1 MVKKSFFVCSE
12 CGYKSTKWLG
22 KCPECRSWN
31 SFIEEVISK
40 EGKLDFFF
48 PPEKKVSLE
57 SVSSV
62 EKKTIERFF
71 TGIDEFDRV
80 CGGILKGQTILLSG
94 DPGIGKSTLAIMIA
108 NSMSQFFDKVIYVNG
123 EETNHQLKL
132 KFERLGVS
140 KENIF
145 LFPEINVDEILNQIS
160 EEKNIFIIIDSIQT
174 IFTPV
179 FSALPGSLIQ
189 IRESTYRIIRWCKQN
204 EVPVLLIGHITKGG
218 EIAGPKVLEHIVDTL
233 FFLDIDIKGN
243 YRILK
248 SLKNRFY
255 RTEEIGLFAME
266 ENGLVGVNEIEFDTF
281 DVEGKSGVAFYIGL
295 EGNRVIPTEIQS
307 LCVPTQ
313 FDYPRRIS
321 EGLDINRFIMLIAI
335 LEKNLR
341 IFLGKNDI
349 YLNITNGLNISDT
362 ASDLAIIL
370 SIYSNYKDKPL
381 PVNFAFLGEVGLSG
395 ELRYVKNLQKRINDC
410 NRFGFK
416 NIVIPYSQKE
426 KIKVNEEIKIY
437 PMRFIKQAIEFLFS

>member
-12 CGYKSTKWLG
+12 CGYKSAKWLG
-22 KCPECRSWN
+22 RCPECRSWN
-31 SFIEEVISK
+31 SFIEEVIST

-48 PPEKKVSLE
+48 PSEKKVSLE

-179 FSALPGSLIQ
+179 FSALPGSLVQ

>member
-1 MVKKSFFVCSE
+1 
-12 CGYKSTKWLG
+12 
-22 KCPECRSWN
+22 
-31 SFIEEVISK
+31 
-40 EGKLDFFF
+40 
-48 PPEKKVSLE
+48 
-57 SVSSV
+57 
-62 EKKTIERFF
+62 
-71 TGIDEFDRV
+71 
-80 CGGILKGQTILLSG
+80 LKGQTILLSG

-416 NIVIPYSQKE
+416 NIVIPYTQKE

>member
-22 KCPECRSWN
+22 RCPECHSWN

-48 PPEKKVSLE
+48 PSEKKVSLE

>member
-22 KCPECRSWN
+22 RCPECHSWN
-31 SFIEEVISK
+31 SFIEEVIST

>member
-22 KCPECRSWN
+22 RCPECHSWN
-31 SFIEEVISK
+31 SFIEEVIST

-381 PVNFAFLGEVGLSG
+381 PINFAFLGEVGLSG

>member
-22 KCPECRSWN
+22 RCPECHSWN

-48 PPEKKVSLE
+48 PSEKKVSLE

-395 ELRYVKNLQKRINDC
+395 DLRYVKNLQKRINDC